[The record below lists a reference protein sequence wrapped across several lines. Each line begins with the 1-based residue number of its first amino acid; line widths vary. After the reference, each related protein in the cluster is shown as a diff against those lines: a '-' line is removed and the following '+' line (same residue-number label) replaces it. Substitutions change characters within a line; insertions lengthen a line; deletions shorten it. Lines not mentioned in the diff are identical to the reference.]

1 MIGAIILYFVIGIQI
16 GFVFTAKAIKYNL
29 YWNVEFKLLSYI
41 FTFVVYTIF
50 WPALVI
56 NNFIEK
62 K

>member
-1 MIGAIILYFVIGIQI
+1 MIEIIILYLFIGIQI
-16 GFVFTAKAIKYNL
+16 GFVFTTKAIKCNL
-29 YWNVEFKLLSYI
+29 FWNVKFKLLSYI
-41 FTFVVYTIF
+41 FTFVFYTIF